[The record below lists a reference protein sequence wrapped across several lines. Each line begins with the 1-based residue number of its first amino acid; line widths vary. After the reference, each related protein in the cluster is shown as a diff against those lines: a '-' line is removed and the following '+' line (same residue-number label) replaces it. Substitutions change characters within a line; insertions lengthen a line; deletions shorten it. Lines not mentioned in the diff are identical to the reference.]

1 MEQSAFFLLSS
12 YILHVCVC
20 SNYMQVNVPNNC
32 SYNIVTVK
40 CGHCTMVLS
49 MDLSP
54 FHQARTVPESQVRDF
69 LAMQPTL
76 IR

>member
-1 MEQSAFFLLSS
+1 
-12 YILHVCVC
+12 
-20 SNYMQVNVPNNC
+20 
-32 SYNIVTVK
+32 
-40 CGHCTMVLS
+40 MVLS

-54 FHQARTVPESQVRDF
+54 FHQARTVPESQVQDF